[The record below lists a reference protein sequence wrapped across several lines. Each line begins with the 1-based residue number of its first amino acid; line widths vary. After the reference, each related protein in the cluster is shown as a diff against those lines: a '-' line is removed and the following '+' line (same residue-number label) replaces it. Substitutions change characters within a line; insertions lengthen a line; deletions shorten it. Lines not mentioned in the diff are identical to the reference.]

1 MGTGRTVLI
10 SKGGCVLR
18 QQRFL
23 FLFVSGIIPPDTGR
37 RIGMGRYAMRR
48 TVASARM
55 EITQAQRDD
64 FSGAD
69 DSTILAYSSTLI

>member
-1 MGTGRTVLI
+1 MR
-10 SKGGCVLR
+10 
-18 QQRFL
+18 
-23 FLFVSGIIPPDTGR
+23 
-37 RIGMGRYAMRR
+37 MRR